1 MWSLTRCN
9 IRLVV
14 EFLLGENPILWG
26 GFWVDQL
33 EMELSVIMGSRRD
46 SRTAYVDSHVGS
58 RLRERRILLGL
69 SQTRLG
75 ESLGLSFQQ
84 IQKYERGI
92 DRISV
97 GRLVH
102 LAHVLE
108 VPITYFFEELVEPG
122 FAEGTERLVRSD
134 LSASAGERAEDPMS
148 KRETLELVRAYY
160 QIEQPDL
167 RKHVFAL
174 IRSIATKE
182 H

>member
-1 MWSLTRCN
+1 
-9 IRLVV
+9 
-14 EFLLGENPILWG
+14 
-26 GFWVDQL
+26 
-33 EMELSVIMGSRRD
+33 MGSRRD
-46 SRTAYVDSHVGS
+46 SRTAYVDSHVGN
-58 RLRERRILLGL
+58 RLRERRILLGM

-102 LAHVLE
+102 MAEVLD
-108 VPITYFFEELVEPG
+108 VPITYFFDELSGPSEDGGSDGELLKRGSNGSPG
-122 FAEGTERLVRSD
+122 Q
-134 LSASAGERAEDPMS
+134 EDPMS

-160 QIEQPDL
+160 QIGQPEL
-167 RKHVFAL
+167 RKQVFAL
-174 IRSIATKE
+174 VRSIASRE

>member
-1 MWSLTRCN
+1 
-9 IRLVV
+9 
-14 EFLLGENPILWG
+14 
-26 GFWVDQL
+26 
-33 EMELSVIMGSRRD
+33 MGSRRD
-46 SRTAYVDSHVGS
+46 SRTAYVDAHVGN
-58 RLRERRILLGL
+58 RVRERRILLGM

-84 IQKYERGI
+84 VQKYERGI

-102 LAHVLE
+102 MSHVLD
-108 VPITYFFEELVEPG
+108 VPITYFFDDLSEPG
-122 FAEGTERLVRSD
+122 ASRGEAIEDDYRVSGNGAEGS
-134 LSASAGERAEDPMS
+134 EDPMS

-160 QIEQPDL
+160 QIEQTEL

-174 IRSIATKE
+174 IRSIATRE

>member
-1 MWSLTRCN
+1 
-9 IRLVV
+9 
-14 EFLLGENPILWG
+14 
-26 GFWVDQL
+26 
-33 EMELSVIMGSRRD
+33 MGSRRD
-46 SRTAYVDSHVGS
+46 TRTAYVDSHVGH
-58 RLRERRILLGL
+58 RLRERRILLGM

-102 LAHVLE
+102 MAHVLD
-108 VPITYFFEELVEPG
+108 VPITYFFDELSGPVDGEQSG
-122 FAEGTERLVRSD
+122 LEGAVDKTTNGTTPS
-134 LSASAGERAEDPMS
+134 EDPMS

-160 QIEQPDL
+160 QIDQPDL
-167 RKHVFAL
+167 RKHVFSL
-174 IRSIATKE
+174 IRSIASRE

>member
-1 MWSLTRCN
+1 
-9 IRLVV
+9 
-14 EFLLGENPILWG
+14 
-26 GFWVDQL
+26 
-33 EMELSVIMGSRRD
+33 MGSRRD
-46 SRTAYVDSHVGS
+46 SRTAYVDSHVGN

-102 LAHVLE
+102 LAHVLD
-108 VPITYFFEELVEPG
+108 VPITYFFEELSDPSAAPG
-122 FAEGTERLVRSD
+122 TSSATAGDV
-134 LSASAGERAEDPMS
+134 LSSVATDDPMS

-160 QIEQPDL
+160 QIEQPEL
-167 RKHVFAL
+167 RKHIFSL
-174 IRSIATKE
+174 IRSIASRE

>member
-1 MWSLTRCN
+1 
-9 IRLVV
+9 
-14 EFLLGENPILWG
+14 
-26 GFWVDQL
+26 
-33 EMELSVIMGSRRD
+33 MGSRRD
-46 SRTAYVDSHVGS
+46 TRTAYVDSHVGH
-58 RLRERRILLGL
+58 RLRERRILLGM

-75 ESLGLSFQQ
+75 DSLGLSFQQ

-102 LAHVLE
+102 MAHVLD
-108 VPITYFFEELVEPG
+108 VPITYFFDELSGPG
-122 FAEGTERLVRSD
+122 DSDQAGLEGLAKRAGNG
-134 LSASAGERAEDPMS
+134 ASSSENPMS

-160 QIEQPDL
+160 QIEQSDL

-174 IRSIATKE
+174 IRSIASRE

>member
-1 MWSLTRCN
+1 
-9 IRLVV
+9 
-14 EFLLGENPILWG
+14 
-26 GFWVDQL
+26 
-33 EMELSVIMGSRRD
+33 MGSRRD
-46 SRTAYVDSHVGS
+46 SRTAYVDAHVGN

-102 LAHVLE
+102 LAHVLD
-108 VPITYFFEELVEPG
+108 VPITYFFEELSAPEGVEG
-122 FAEGTERLVRSD
+122 GDLQDSVLRS
-134 LSASAGERAEDPMS
+134 SASEALSEDPMS

-160 QIEQPDL
+160 QIEQPEL
-167 RKHVFAL
+167 RKHIFAL
-174 IRSIATKE
+174 IRSIATRE

>member
-1 MWSLTRCN
+1 
-9 IRLVV
+9 
-14 EFLLGENPILWG
+14 
-26 GFWVDQL
+26 
-33 EMELSVIMGSRRD
+33 MGSRRD
-46 SRTAYVDSHVGS
+46 SRTAYVDAHVGN

-108 VPITYFFEELVEPG
+108 VPITYFFDELASPED
-122 FAEGTERLVRSD
+122 AEGRQIRDTRLAETGAEGLSD
-134 LSASAGERAEDPMS
+134 DPMS

-160 QIEQPDL
+160 QIEQPEL
-167 RKHVFAL
+167 RKHIFAL
-174 IRSIATKE
+174 IRSIASRE

>member
-1 MWSLTRCN
+1 
-9 IRLVV
+9 
-14 EFLLGENPILWG
+14 
-26 GFWVDQL
+26 
-33 EMELSVIMGSRRD
+33 MGSRRD
-46 SRTAYVDSHVGS
+46 TRTAYVDSHVGH
-58 RLRERRILLGL
+58 RLRERRILLGM

-75 ESLGLSFQQ
+75 DSLGLSFQQ

-102 LAHVLE
+102 MAHVLD
-108 VPITYFFEELVEPG
+108 VPITYFFDELSEPG
-122 FAEGTERLVRSD
+122 DSDQAGPESLAEKAGNGTFS
-134 LSASAGERAEDPMS
+134 SEDPMS

-160 QIEQPDL
+160 QIEQSEL

-174 IRSIATKE
+174 IRSIASRE

>member
-1 MWSLTRCN
+1 
-9 IRLVV
+9 
-14 EFLLGENPILWG
+14 
-26 GFWVDQL
+26 
-33 EMELSVIMGSRRD
+33 MGSRRD
-46 SRTAYVDSHVGS
+46 SRTAYVDAHVGG

-108 VPITYFFEELVEPG
+108 VPITYFFDELSEPG
-122 FAEGTERLVRSD
+122 DTAG
-134 LSASAGERAEDPMS
+134 SAGLGMGIAKPGAAEAAEDPMS

-160 QIEQPDL
+160 QIEQPEL
-167 RKHVFAL
+167 RKHIFAL
-174 IRSIATKE
+174 IRSIASRE

>member
-1 MWSLTRCN
+1 
-9 IRLVV
+9 
-14 EFLLGENPILWG
+14 
-26 GFWVDQL
+26 
-33 EMELSVIMGSRRD
+33 MGSRRD
-46 SRTAYVDSHVGS
+46 SRTAYVDAHVGG

-108 VPITYFFEELVEPG
+108 VPITYFFDELSEPG
-122 FAEGTERLVRSD
+122 D
-134 LSASAGERAEDPMS
+134 SAGLLAGIAKASTGEAAEDPMS

-160 QIEQPDL
+160 QIEQTEL
-167 RKHVFAL
+167 RKHIFAL
-174 IRSIATKE
+174 IRSIASRE

>member
-1 MWSLTRCN
+1 
-9 IRLVV
+9 
-14 EFLLGENPILWG
+14 
-26 GFWVDQL
+26 
-33 EMELSVIMGSRRD
+33 MGSRRD
-46 SRTAYVDSHVGS
+46 SRTAYVDSHVGN

-102 LAHVLE
+102 LSQVLD
-108 VPITYFFEELVEPG
+108 VPITYFFEELADPAPG
-122 FAEGTERLVRSD
+122 DQADRSLLLDSAE
-134 LSASAGERAEDPMS
+134 AGLAALADDPMS

-160 QIEQPDL
+160 KIEQPEL
-167 RKHVFAL
+167 RKHIFSL
-174 IRSIATKE
+174 IRSIASRE

>member
-1 MWSLTRCN
+1 
-9 IRLVV
+9 
-14 EFLLGENPILWG
+14 
-26 GFWVDQL
+26 
-33 EMELSVIMGSRRD
+33 MGSRRD
-46 SRTAYVDSHVGS
+46 SRTAYVDAHVGG

-108 VPITYFFEELVEPG
+108 VPITYFFDELSEPG
-122 FAEGTERLVRSD
+122 DTAGPSG
-134 LSASAGERAEDPMS
+134 LSMGIAKSGSGEVAEDPMS

-160 QIEQPDL
+160 QIEQTEL
-167 RKHVFAL
+167 RKHIFAL
-174 IRSIATKE
+174 IRSIASRE

>member
-1 MWSLTRCN
+1 
-9 IRLVV
+9 
-14 EFLLGENPILWG
+14 
-26 GFWVDQL
+26 
-33 EMELSVIMGSRRD
+33 MGSRRD
-46 SRTAYVDSHVGS
+46 SRTAYVDAHVGN

-102 LAHVLE
+102 LAHVLD
-108 VPITYFFEELVEPG
+108 VPITYFFEELSAPDGVDG
-122 FAEGTERLVRSD
+122 GDLQDSVLRS
-134 LSASAGERAEDPMS
+134 SASEGLSEDPMS

-160 QIEQPDL
+160 QIEQTEL
-167 RKHVFAL
+167 RKHIFAL
-174 IRSIATKE
+174 IRSIASRE

>member
-1 MWSLTRCN
+1 
-9 IRLVV
+9 
-14 EFLLGENPILWG
+14 
-26 GFWVDQL
+26 
-33 EMELSVIMGSRRD
+33 MGSRRD
-46 SRTAYVDSHVGS
+46 SRTAYVDSHVGG

-108 VPITYFFEELVEPG
+108 VPITYFFEELTEPG
-122 FAEGTERLVRSD
+122 FDDGFESPVPANAAAN
-134 LSASAGERAEDPMS
+134 ASVPAEDPMS
-148 KRETLELVRAYY
+148 RRETLELVRAYY

>member
-1 MWSLTRCN
+1 
-9 IRLVV
+9 
-14 EFLLGENPILWG
+14 
-26 GFWVDQL
+26 
-33 EMELSVIMGSRRD
+33 MGSRRD
-46 SRTAYVDSHVGS
+46 SRTAYVDAHVGN

-84 IQKYERGI
+84 IQTYERGI

-102 LAHVLE
+102 LAHVLD
-108 VPITYFFEELVEPG
+108 VPITYFFEELSAPEGVDGGELEDSVSRSSA
-122 FAEGTERLVRSD
+122 AEA
-134 LSASAGERAEDPMS
+134 LSEDPMS

-160 QIEQPDL
+160 QIEQPEL
-167 RKHVFAL
+167 RKHIFAL
-174 IRSIATKE
+174 IRSIASRE

>member
-1 MWSLTRCN
+1 
-9 IRLVV
+9 
-14 EFLLGENPILWG
+14 
-26 GFWVDQL
+26 
-33 EMELSVIMGSRRD
+33 
-46 SRTAYVDSHVGS
+46 
-58 RLRERRILLGL
+58 
-69 SQTRLG
+69 
-75 ESLGLSFQQ
+75 LSFQQ

-108 VPITYFFEELVEPG
+108 VPITYFFDELSEPG
-122 FAEGTERLVRSD
+122 DTGGSGALALAVTK
-134 LSASAGERAEDPMS
+134 AGIGETAEDPMS

-160 QIEQPDL
+160 QIEQPEL

-174 IRSIATKE
+174 IRSIASRE

>member
-1 MWSLTRCN
+1 
-9 IRLVV
+9 
-14 EFLLGENPILWG
+14 
-26 GFWVDQL
+26 
-33 EMELSVIMGSRRD
+33 MGSRRD
-46 SRTAYVDSHVGS
+46 SRTAYVDAHVGG

-108 VPITYFFEELVEPG
+108 VPITYFFDELSEPG
-122 FAEGTERLVRSD
+122 ETAGL
-134 LSASAGERAEDPMS
+134 LAGIAKASTGEAAEDPMS

-160 QIEQPDL
+160 QIEQSEL
-167 RKHVFAL
+167 RKHIFAL
-174 IRSIATKE
+174 IRSIASRE

>member
-1 MWSLTRCN
+1 
-9 IRLVV
+9 
-14 EFLLGENPILWG
+14 
-26 GFWVDQL
+26 
-33 EMELSVIMGSRRD
+33 MGSRRD
-46 SRTAYVDSHVGS
+46 SRTAYVDTHVGN

-102 LAHVLE
+102 LAHVLD
-108 VPITYFFEELVEPG
+108 VPITYFFEELSSP
-122 FAEGTERLVRSD
+122 EGVDGGELQDSVLRS
-134 LSASAGERAEDPMS
+134 STSEARSEDPMS

-160 QIEQPDL
+160 QIEQPEL
-167 RKHVFAL
+167 RKHIFAL
-174 IRSIATKE
+174 IRSIATRE

>member
-1 MWSLTRCN
+1 
-9 IRLVV
+9 
-14 EFLLGENPILWG
+14 
-26 GFWVDQL
+26 
-33 EMELSVIMGSRRD
+33 MGSRRD
-46 SRTAYVDSHVGS
+46 SRTAYVDTYVGG
-58 RLRERRILLGL
+58 RLRERRILLGM

-102 LAHVLE
+102 MAEVLD
-108 VPITYFFEELVEPG
+108 VPITYFFDELSGRGVNDGSDGELLKRELDGSPG
-122 FAEGTERLVRSD
+122 Q
-134 LSASAGERAEDPMS
+134 EDPMS

-160 QIEQPDL
+160 QIGQPEL
-167 RKHVFAL
+167 RKQVFAL
-174 IRSIATKE
+174 VRSIASRE

>member
-1 MWSLTRCN
+1 
-9 IRLVV
+9 
-14 EFLLGENPILWG
+14 
-26 GFWVDQL
+26 
-33 EMELSVIMGSRRD
+33 MGSRRD
-46 SRTAYVDSHVGS
+46 SRTAYVDAHVGG

-108 VPITYFFEELVEPG
+108 VPITYFFDELSEPG
-122 FAEGTERLVRSD
+122 DTAGAAGLGMGIGKPGAAE
-134 LSASAGERAEDPMS
+134 AAEDPMS
-148 KRETLELVRAYY
+148 NRETLELVRAYY
-160 QIEQPDL
+160 QIEPPEL
-167 RKHVFAL
+167 RKHIFAL
-174 IRSIATKE
+174 IRSIASRE

>member
-1 MWSLTRCN
+1 
-9 IRLVV
+9 V
-14 EFLLGENPILWG
+14 EL
-26 GFWVDQL
+26 D
-33 EMELSVIMGSRRD
+33 VIMGSRRD
-46 SRTAYVDSHVGS
+46 SRTAYVDSHVGG

-108 VPITYFFEELVEPG
+108 VPITYFFEDLVEPR
-122 FAEGTERLVRSD
+122 FDEGSDSPIRLN
-134 LSASAGERAEDPMS
+134 LSPSTGEQAEDTMS
-148 KRETLELVRAYY
+148 KRETLELVRTYY

>member
-1 MWSLTRCN
+1 
-9 IRLVV
+9 
-14 EFLLGENPILWG
+14 
-26 GFWVDQL
+26 
-33 EMELSVIMGSRRD
+33 MGSRRD
-46 SRTAYVDSHVGS
+46 SRTAYVDAHVGG

-108 VPITYFFEELVEPG
+108 VPITYFFDELSESG
-122 FAEGTERLVRSD
+122 DTAGL
-134 LSASAGERAEDPMS
+134 LAGIGKASTGETAEDPMS

-160 QIEQPDL
+160 QIEQTEL
-167 RKHVFAL
+167 RKHIFAL
-174 IRSIATKE
+174 IRSIASRE

>member
-1 MWSLTRCN
+1 
-9 IRLVV
+9 
-14 EFLLGENPILWG
+14 
-26 GFWVDQL
+26 
-33 EMELSVIMGSRRD
+33 MGSRRD
-46 SRTAYVDSHVGS
+46 SRTAYVDAHVGN
-58 RLRERRILLGL
+58 RLRERRILLGM

-102 LAHVLE
+102 MSHVLD
-108 VPITYFFEELVEPG
+108 VPITYFFEDLSEPG
-122 FAEGTERLVRSD
+122 AARQQIHGEGIPIVGNGSD
-134 LSASAGERAEDPMS
+134 SSEDPMS

-160 QIEQPDL
+160 QITQPEL
-167 RKHVFAL
+167 RRHVFAL
-174 IRSIATKE
+174 IRSIATRE

>member
-1 MWSLTRCN
+1 
-9 IRLVV
+9 
-14 EFLLGENPILWG
+14 
-26 GFWVDQL
+26 
-33 EMELSVIMGSRRD
+33 MGSRRD
-46 SRTAYVDSHVGS
+46 SRTAYVDAHVGG

-108 VPITYFFEELVEPG
+108 VPITYFFDELSEPG
-122 FAEGTERLVRSD
+122 DGGGSGGLALAVAKAGT
-134 LSASAGERAEDPMS
+134 GETAEDPMS

-160 QIEQPDL
+160 QIEQPEL

-174 IRSIATKE
+174 IRSIASRE